1 MYIARICFMYIVYSY
16 VQVFKFNQNIV
27 YATKIDTKTSTVAPS
42 PGEITVDP
50 NTDPNKDDSSS
61 SSSSSSSSVEEEE
74 VPWVEGIR
82 RWGNWEVKHTLW

>member
-1 MYIARICFMYIVYSY
+1 MVYT
-16 VQVFKFNQNIV
+16 
-27 YATKIDTKTSTVAPS
+27 TKIDTKTSTVAPS

-74 VPWVEGIR
+74 VPWVEGTGDGEIER
-82 RWGNWEVKHTLW
+82 